1 MYENFFLFLCIFYG
15 DIKFKGDKVEDL
27 SKD

>member
-1 MYENFFLFLCIFYG
+1 MYENFPLSSCISYG
-15 DIKFKGDKVEDL
+15 DIKFKGDKAEDL